1 MRDIWTTPDSFS
13 FLGAPRCEPSPP
25 ALKAQGARTAFFG
38 APVDTQGFTQRPGT
52 TLGPKACRE
61 ASVQYAGAAT
71 LEHGIDVREYWGLVD
86 CGDVAIA
93 GASPPKLHERIERTV
108 EAIVAAGAIPIMCGG
123 DHSIPIPGV
132 RALARQTGAR
142 IGYLHIDSH
151 LDTADSLAG
160 EKDTMASPISRIVE
174 VDGVDPR
181 NVVIF
186 GARGLG
192 NPPPLV
198 ERARKLGVRVIP
210 MMEINRR
217 GVEESIE
224 DALDTIWKG
233 TDLVYVSL
241 DNDALDPSCAPG
253 TTAPEPGGLTAR
265 ELLHVAQAVGRR
277 GVAMLDIAELSP
289 NFDPGAIT
297 ARLDCHWIA
306 YVLSAYAAA
315 IEAGDL
321 AGPGHSRPAT
331 RATRTDRVRR
341 G

>member
-13 FLGAPRCEPSPP
+13 FLGADRCEPSTS
-25 ALKAQGARTAFFG
+25 ALRARGARAAFFG

-71 LEHGIDVREYWGLVD
+71 MEHGIDVRQYWGLVD
-86 CGDVAIA
+86 CGDVSIA
-93 GASPPKLHERIERTV
+93 GPVAYKIHQLIEKTM
-108 EAIVAAGAIPIMCGG
+108 EAILAAGAIPIMCGG

-151 LDTADSLAG
+151 LDTAESLGG
-160 EKDTMASPISRIVE
+160 EKDTMASPITRIVE
-174 VDGVDPR
+174 VEGVDPR

-198 ERARKLGVRVIP
+198 QKARKLGVRVIP
-210 MMEINRR
+210 MAEINRR

-224 DALDTIWKG
+224 DALDTIWSG
-233 TDLVYVSL
+233 TDLVYISL
-241 DNDALDPSCAPG
+241 DNDAIDPSCAPG
-253 TTAPEPGGLTAR
+253 TTAPEPGGLTSR
-265 ELLHVAQAVGRR
+265 ELLQMAQAVGRR
-277 GVAMLDIAELSP
+277 GVAVLDIAELSP
-289 NFDPGAIT
+289 NFDPSGIT
-297 ARLDCHWIA
+297 ARLDCTWVA
-306 YVLSAYAAA
+306 YVLSAYATS
-315 IEAGDL
+315 IEAGEL
-321 AGPGHSRPAT
+321 PGPGRS
-331 RATRTDRVRR
+331 RR
-341 G
+341 GPNRRR